1 MKNLLSYFLFFFF
14 SSQLF
19 AQTYCDSV
27 FQVVPGSVRFYD
39 SQFSGGDSVL
49 QLSLVNI
56 SAGQSLA
63 YPTAKF
69 IPLTPLPPGMTLSL
83 ASVSFNTVFAS
94 SYVPGDT
101 SQVSFYFSVSQ
112 AIPDNYSVWFQL
124 WADGDNSSTLIDSC
138 QVQDS
143 FLVNLKPVNPLSV
156 SNQLEATNGIEFRQV
171 EEEVLIRLIHSPG
184 SIRIYDVMGRKMQD
198 LQVDSEDWIAVK
210 SLLPGVYIF
219 RLDSGQSI
227 RYRIE

>member
-1 MKNLLSYFLFFFF
+1 MKNLLPYFLFFFL
-14 SSQLF
+14 STQLL

-27 FQVVPGSVRFYD
+27 FRVVPGSARFFD

-69 IPLTPLPPGMTLSL
+69 FPLTPLPPGMTLSS
-83 ASVSFNTVFAS
+83 ASINFNTVFAS

-101 SQVSFYFSVSQ
+101 SQVSFYFLVSQ
-112 AIPDNYSVWFQL
+112 PIPDNYSVWFQL
-124 WADGDNSSTLIDSC
+124 WVDGDNSSSLIDSC

-143 FLVNLKPVNPLSV
+143 FWVNLNSVNPLSV
-156 SNQLEATNGIEFRQV
+156 TEQLASTNGMEFRQLK
-171 EEEVLIRLIHSPG
+171 EALFIRLIHSPG
-184 SIRIYDVMGRKMQD
+184 NILIYDTMGRKMQD
-198 LQVDSEDWIAVK
+198 LTVDSDEWIAVE

-219 RLDSGQSI
+219 RLNSGQAI

>member
-1 MKNLLSYFLFFFF
+1 MKKIFSYFLFFFF

-19 AQTYCDSV
+19 AQSYCDSV
-27 FQVVPGSVRFYD
+27 FQVVPGSVRFFD

-69 IPLTPLPPGMTLSL
+69 IPLTPLPTGMTLSST
-83 ASVSFNTVFAS
+83 SVSFNTVFAS

-112 AIPDNYSVWFQL
+112 PIPDNYSVWFQL

-143 FLVNLKPVNPLSV
+143 FLVNLKLVTPLSV
-156 SNQLEATNGIEFRQV
+156 SDQLEAPNGVEFRQLG
-171 EEEVLIRLIHSPG
+171 EEVFIRLIHSRG
-184 SIRIYDVMGRKMQD
+184 NIHIYDSIGRKMQD
-198 LQVDSEDWIAVK
+198 LKVDSDDWFAVK